1 MPKCKGAPVGAPLWY
16 GAGFGNKEYSVIHV
30 FSMTLFNS
38 AYISN
43 GGQRVVLV
51 FNKAHCFAHKNLPPA
66 TFYLR
71 SPMKMGAEG
80 NADRRPRTQ

>member
-1 MPKCKGAPVGAPLWY
+1 MCKGVLVGAPLWY
-16 GAGFGNKEYSVIHV
+16 GVAGVGNKEYSVIHV
-30 FSMTLFNS
+30 FFMTLSNS

-51 FNKAHCFAHKNLPPA
+51 FNKAHCLAHKNLPPA

-71 SPMKMGAEG
+71 SPAEAG
-80 NADRRPRTQ
+80 IHWALKSL